1 MHRPGGG
8 PLRFLVRVETVI
20 RAVLV
25 GASGKSRPVVLSGGS
40 GRLDCGRRFTSRR
53 GASRDPTYEREGMQ
67 MAESKPVPIDSLN
80 SILVYLDIER
90 RTYEDHKDDR
100 QFDHVFRHATKVR
113 EWLSSLDM
121 SKPGLVVVIREP
133 DDTEIDPTGH
143 S

>member
-1 MHRPGGG
+1 M
-8 PLRFLVRVETVI
+8 T
-20 RAVLV
+20 
-25 GASGKSRPVVLSGGS
+25 
-40 GRLDCGRRFTSRR
+40 TSTC
-53 GASRDPTYEREGMQ
+53 ASRDPTYEREGMQ

>member
-1 MHRPGGG
+1 MALPSSSM
-8 PLRFLVRVETVI
+8 
-20 RAVLV
+20 A
-25 GASGKSRPVVLSGGS
+25 
-40 GRLDCGRRFTSRR
+40 RFTLSPTSSTVRARFARR
-53 GASRDPTYEREGMQ
+53 PPRPAYEREKMQ
-67 MAESKPVPIDSLN
+67 MAESQPVPIDSLN

-90 RTYEDHKDDR
+90 RSYEDHKDDR

-133 DDTEIDPTGH
+133 DDTEIDPSGH

>member
-1 MHRPGGG
+1 
-8 PLRFLVRVETVI
+8 
-20 RAVLV
+20 
-25 GASGKSRPVVLSGGS
+25 
-40 GRLDCGRRFTSRR
+40 
-53 GASRDPTYEREGMQ
+53 MQ
-67 MAESKPVPIDSLN
+67 MAESQPVPIDSLN

-90 RTYEDHKDDR
+90 RSYEDHKDDR

-133 DDTEIDPTGH
+133 DDTEIDPSGH

>member
-1 MHRPGGG
+1 VSAFQSSALG
-8 PLRFLVRVETVI
+8 
-20 RAVLV
+20 
-25 GASGKSRPVVLSGGS
+25 GASGTAENEADMRRATRDAS
-40 GRLDCGRRFTSRR
+40 CGYQYSPR
-53 GASRDPTYEREGMQ
+53 YEREGMQ

-80 SILVYLDIER
+80 SILAYLDIER
-90 RTYEDHKDDR
+90 RCYEDNKDDK
-100 QFDHVFRHATKVR
+100 QFDRVFGHATKVR

>member
-1 MHRPGGG
+1 VASPGAS
-8 PLRFLVRVETVI
+8 FDS
-20 RAVLV
+20 
-25 GASGKSRPVVLSGGS
+25 GASGRTQDEPARTL
-40 GRLDCGRRFTSRR
+40 RQ
-53 GASRDPTYEREGMQ
+53 GATLLFAARYEREGMQ

-80 SILVYLDIER
+80 SILAYLDIEHR
-90 RTYEDHKDDR
+90 CYEDNKDDK
-100 QFDHVFRHATKVR
+100 QFDRVFWHANKVR